1 MKFGLI
7 QGNMLIVFSR
17 MIRWVLFFMSERLS
31 SLLVPFFI
39 LLFSVYASLS
49 VNLLPPLWLGLLPL
63 LPLILASVA
72 ILLAWHFNKG
82 RALIIVLLLLIP
94 KLYGDSDQEASLT
107 AYLVVS
113 CFCIA
118 LLSFVPERGFFNR
131 FAVNRILFVLML
143 VSWCYAIERSWI
155 SFAFL
160 DHGFLYLETTWATVL
175 LWSVLVISVFSI
187 GVAWW
192 SSSDTFK
199 ACGLISIVSLLI
211 TNHFSILDIQFDA
224 LLSAQFLLWI
234 WFLLMES
241 HRMAYL
247 DDMTKLP
254 GRRALNERLVG
265 LSKQYAIAMVDID
278 YFKKFNDTYGHD
290 MGDKVLKS
298 VAAQLKRFSSPGRAF
313 RYGGEEFTIVF
324 SSKVSDH
331 VEEILEQVREE
342 IENTLVEVFDPKKK
356 KDISVNVTV
365 SLGVAFASTGETPNS
380 VLKRADEALYLSKK
394 KGRNRVSKSSTPQN
408 ILKN

>member
-1 MKFGLI
+1 
-7 QGNMLIVFSR
+7 
-17 MIRWVLFFMSERLS
+17 MSERLS
-31 SLLVPFFI
+31 SLFVPFLI
-39 LLFSVYASLS
+39 LFFSIYASLN
-49 VNLLPPLWLGLLPL
+49 VNLLPPLWFGLLPL
-63 LPLILASVA
+63 LPLILAGIA

-82 RALIIVLLLLIP
+82 RVLILVLLLLIP
-94 KLYGDSDQEASLT
+94 KLYGDSDHKASLT

-160 DHGFLYLETTWATVL
+160 DNGFLYSEITWATFL
-175 LWSVLVISVFSI
+175 LWSVLVISVFAI

-192 SSSDTFK
+192 LSSDTFK
-199 ACGLISIVSLLI
+199 ACGLISIISLLI
-211 TNHFSILDIQFDA
+211 TSHFSILDIQFDV
-224 LLSAQFLLWI
+224 LLSAQFLLWV

-278 YFKKFNDTYGHD
+278 HFKKFNDTYGHD

-298 VAAQLKRFSSPGRAF
+298 VAAQLKRFSAPGRAF

-324 SSKVSDH
+324 PSKASDH
-331 VEEILEQVREE
+331 VEEILEQVREG
-342 IENTLVEVFDPKKK
+342 IELAIVEVFDPKKEK
-356 KDISVNVTV
+356 EVSVNVTA
-365 SLGVAFASTGETPNS
+365 SLGVAFTFTGEAPSS
-380 VLKRADEALYLSKK
+380 VLKRADDALYQSKK
-394 KGRNRVSKSSTPQN
+394 KGRNRVSKSPTPN
-408 ILKN
+408 NM

>member
-1 MKFGLI
+1 
-7 QGNMLIVFSR
+7 
-17 MIRWVLFFMSERLS
+17 MSERLG
-31 SLLVPFFI
+31 SLIIPFAI
-39 LLFSVYASLS
+39 LLFSVYASLY
-49 VNLLPPLWLGLLPL
+49 VTFLPPMWLSLLPL
-63 LPLILASVA
+63 LPLILAGIA

-82 RALIIVLLLLIP
+82 RVLILVLLLLIP

-131 FAVNRILFVLML
+131 FAVNRIFFVLML
-143 VSWCYAIERSWI
+143 VSWCYAIERSWV

-160 DHGFLYLETTWATVL
+160 EHSFLYTQASWSAVL
-175 LWSVLVISVFSI
+175 LWSVLVVSTLAI
-187 GVAWW
+187 GSAWW
-192 SSSDTFK
+192 LSADAFR
-199 ACGLISIVSLLI
+199 ACGLMSLISLLI
-211 TNHFSILDIQFDA
+211 TSHFSILDIQFDA
-224 LLSAQFLLWI
+224 LLSAQFLLWV

-254 GRRALNERLVG
+254 GRRALNERLAG

-298 VAAQLKRFSSPGRAF
+298 VAIQLKRFSTPGRAF

-324 SSKVSDH
+324 SSKVFDQ
-331 VEEILEQVREE
+331 VDDALEQVREE
-342 IENTLVEVFDPKKK
+342 IEGTLVEVFDPKKK
-356 KDISVNVTV
+356 KNVNVNVTA
-365 SLGVAFASTGETPNS
+365 SLGVAFASPSESSDS
-380 VLKRADEALYLSKK
+380 VLKRADDALYLSKK
-394 KGRNRVSKSSTPQN
+394 KGRNRVSKSSTPKN
-408 ILKN
+408 I

>member
-1 MKFGLI
+1 
-7 QGNMLIVFSR
+7 
-17 MIRWVLFFMSERLS
+17 MSERLS
-31 SLLVPFFI
+31 SLFIPFLI
-39 LLFSVYASLS
+39 LFFSIYASLN
-49 VNLLPPLWLGLLPL
+49 VNLLPPLWFGLLPL
-63 LPLILASVA
+63 LPLVLAGVA

-82 RALIIVLLLLIP
+82 RVLILVLLLLIP
-94 KLYGDSDQEASLT
+94 KLYGDSSQEASLT

-113 CFCIA
+113 CFCIS

-131 FAVNRILFVLML
+131 FAFNRILFVFML
-143 VSWCYAIERSWI
+143 VSWCFAIERSWI

-160 DHGFLYLETTWATVL
+160 NHGFLYSDITWATVL
-175 LWSVLVISVFSI
+175 LWSILVISVFAIST
-187 GVAWW
+187 AWW
-192 SSSDTFK
+192 LSCDIFR
-199 ACGLISIVSLLI
+199 ACGLISIISLLI
-211 TNHFSILDIQFDA
+211 TSHFSILDSQFDT

-278 YFKKFNDTYGHD
+278 HFKKFNDTYGHD

-298 VAAQLKRFSSPGRAF
+298 VAIQLKQLSAPGRAF

-324 SSKVSDH
+324 PGKASDYA
-331 VEEILEQVREE
+331 EDILEQVREG
-342 IENTLVEVFDPKKK
+342 IELAIVEVFDPKKK
-356 KDISVNVTV
+356 KDVDVNVTV
-365 SLGVAFASTGETPNS
+365 SLGIAFTSTGEAASS
-380 VLKRADEALYLSKK
+380 VLKRADEALYQSKK
-394 KGRNRVSKSSTPQN
+394 KGRNRVSKSPTP
-408 ILKN
+408 KNSK